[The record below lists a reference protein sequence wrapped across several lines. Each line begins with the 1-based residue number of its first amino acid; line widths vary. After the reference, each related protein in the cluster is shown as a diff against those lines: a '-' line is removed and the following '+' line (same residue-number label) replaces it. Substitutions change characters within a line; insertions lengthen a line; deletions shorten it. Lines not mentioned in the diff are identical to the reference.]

1 MEVKELNT
9 DRIEEIKEAMT
20 AIFSVEPWN
29 DVWNP
34 EQLHV
39 YVLEI
44 IGNRNSL
51 SFGLY
56 EGGRLIG
63 ISLGRIKHWCEGTEY
78 WIDEF
83 GILPKWQGQGA
94 GSRFLAE
101 IEARL
106 AESGITGVV
115 LLTERTVP
123 AFFFYEKSGFK
134 AVDEQVFFAKK
145 IGK

>member
-56 EGGRLIG
+56 EGGR
-63 ISLGRIKHWCEGTEY
+63 
-78 WIDEF
+78 
-83 GILPKWQGQGA
+83 
-94 GSRFLAE
+94 
-101 IEARL
+101 
-106 AESGITGVV
+106 
-115 LLTERTVP
+115 
-123 AFFFYEKSGFK
+123 
-134 AVDEQVFFAKK
+134 
-145 IGK
+145 

>member
-9 DRIEEIKEAMT
+9 ERIEEIKEAMT

-83 GILPKWQGQGA
+83 GILPKWQG
-94 GSRFLAE
+94 
-101 IEARL
+101 
-106 AESGITGVV
+106 
-115 LLTERTVP
+115 
-123 AFFFYEKSGFK
+123 
-134 AVDEQVFFAKK
+134 
-145 IGK
+145 